1 MPVTVWRID
10 KDGDWYT
17 EDRLTEEDFDI
28 LSEGGYEQYCSSKE
42 NQKRITTKTPER
54 VHQGT
59 LQRSNKLDRRKDAR
73 LAHMCTLRTRK

>member
-28 LSEGGYEQYCSSKE
+28 LSEGGYE
-42 NQKRITTKTPER
+42 
-54 VHQGT
+54 
-59 LQRSNKLDRRKDAR
+59 
-73 LAHMCTLRTRK
+73 